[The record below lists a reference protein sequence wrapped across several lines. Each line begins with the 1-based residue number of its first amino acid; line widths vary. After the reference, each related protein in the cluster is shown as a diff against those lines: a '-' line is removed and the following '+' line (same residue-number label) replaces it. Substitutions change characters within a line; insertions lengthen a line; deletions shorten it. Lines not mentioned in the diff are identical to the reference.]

1 MGHNP
6 NNRAGRVENYTNAF
20 LVVAGVTLFMSLFL
34 LWAVFGYLVSLG
46 TALFLRAGIELIPK
60 QD

>member
-6 NNRAGRVENYTNAF
+6 NRRAGRVENYTNAF
-20 LVVAGVTLFMSLFL
+20 LWVAGVALFMSLFM
-34 LWAVFGYLVSLG
+34 LWAAFGYLVSLG
-46 TALFLRAGIELIPK
+46 TALFVRAGIELLPK